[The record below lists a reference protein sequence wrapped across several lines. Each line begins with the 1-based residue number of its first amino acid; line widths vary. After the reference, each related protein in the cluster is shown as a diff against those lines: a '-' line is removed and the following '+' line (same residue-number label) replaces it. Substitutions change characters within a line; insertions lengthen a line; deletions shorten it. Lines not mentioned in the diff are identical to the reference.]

1 MDRKR
6 IVIIG
11 NGIAA
16 EKACAEALKEGKD
29 AVSITVI
36 GKEEYGPYPRP
47 RLPEFL
53 SGKIVK
59 DVFTSKKFSDRKDIT
74 YIPGGAEDVDF
85 QAKSVLLPGGKS
97 IGYDSLVL
105 CTGSVPNRLK
115 IDGSDFDSI
124 YSLRTIDD
132 AEEIISNLSST
143 SSIVVIGAGLLGL
156 EAALALK
163 KRTGIA
169 VTVVESARSL
179 LPRELD
185 EESASFLENMLIG
198 KGLSF
203 KKGASASSY
212 ISKDG
217 KSVSGVLFSDGSA
230 VEASIVIEAI
240 GVHPVFPFQVDGKIK
255 IGRGIVINE
264 CAETSIE
271 GVYAAGDAAE
281 YDSRCPG
288 LVSFALQSARVAG
301 INAAGGNQKLI
312 LPPSSTFMKVDDIS
326 IYSLGKIKG
335 GNVVEKRSEGNLE
348 RFFITEDGKV
358 EGAIGV
364 GKSVDMM
371 KSLSFL
377 GKPFSPEG

>member
-53 SGKIVK
+53 SGKIGK

-203 KKGASASSY
+203 KKG
-212 ISKDG
+212 
-217 KSVSGVLFSDGSA
+217 
-230 VEASIVIEAI
+230 
-240 GVHPVFPFQVDGKIK
+240 
-255 IGRGIVINE
+255 
-264 CAETSIE
+264 
-271 GVYAAGDAAE
+271 
-281 YDSRCPG
+281 
-288 LVSFALQSARVAG
+288 
-301 INAAGGNQKLI
+301 
-312 LPPSSTFMKVDDIS
+312 
-326 IYSLGKIKG
+326 
-335 GNVVEKRSEGNLE
+335 
-348 RFFITEDGKV
+348 ITENSIALMQRDDP
-358 EGAIGV
+358 
-364 GKSVDMM
+364 SV
-371 KSLSFL
+371 L
-377 GKPFSPEG
+377 